1 MYDQAQLSVLFN
13 TEAFML
19 SFVILL
25 SIMLSIAIGMLVWL
39 QNKDY
44 KYSAIYLIII
54 LLAYQVSSLL
64 AFYSPPDYFKG
75 IILVKMYFS
84 ILLKSAVLVWLS
96 DYFNHRIMLA
106 LTLFLNALSLMLAWP
121 VFFYTPFQDAIV
133 IVSTSPNT
141 AVYEQGARIYFIL
154 SSIIY
159 ITASILFYLTSLRF
173 KQSKRDLIFLFI
185 FILFNT
191 GLLFWGIQFSSDVL
205 YEKMHVFV
213 LLVQLAIIFRL
224 TSFIHHGDWIMSPSN
239 LLNGMVE
246 TTIIL
251 DRKDKHIYSHNGL
264 KDIDVSFHIS
274 EIIKAIEG
282 QQSKMDDNQDMD
294 ASHLEGK
301 INIKT
306 NKVINLNYKFAPLYA
321 GNKLIGKVM
330 VLRDITHYTEALD
343 RLNEKNLLLE
353 EALQKKRQYIQ
364 LMQRVTGEAERGK
377 VLRSVNKA
385 MRDYLNQLKNQVLQ
399 FEDSENASE
408 SEFKDR
414 VKEQNDQMLAL
425 TRQVLLETRQSV
437 KKLSNK

>member
-282 QQSKMDDNQDMD
+282 QRSKMDDNQDMD